1 MEKRT
6 GVVIPLAALYTK
18 DCEAVGDFMALK
30 PFADFCQ
37 ACGFSVIQLLPVND
51 TGTQSSPYSG
61 LSAFAL
67 HPLYIRIES
76 LPEFEG
82 ALQGDKAFASAYK
95 TYIKS
100 NKYKGRFDY
109 DKLTQEKYKLLHLL
123 YSHAEKLAEG
133 KKTASKTGVNVVNA
147 GDGSASAIKFKAEL
161 ENFAEENGWVIAYA
175 VFKNLKDSAMQASWK
190 SWDEHLQKLS
200 RDQIMLRFK
209 NKALKSSH
217 NFFVWCQMR
226 AAQQFKEAA
235 DYVKSKGILLKGDI
249 PILMNEDSTD
259 CWAWPEFFNQDLR
272 AGSPPDGEN
281 PSGQNWGFPTYNWAR
296 LEADEFNWWKNRIK
310 TASQYY
316 SAFRIDHILGFFR
329 IWAVKDREGSAY
341 LGHTEPYASLSRK
354 ELNAL
359 GFDDSRLRWLSQPH
373 IPTGLIEDI
382 TWNHDEAHRF
392 LSLVA
397 DRLGDEELWLFKKD
411 IGVSGDIYTVHFCD
425 DISKDANVKRA
436 LEKKW
441 NDRCLIEIEDNTF
454 IPVYTYE
461 NSTAWKSL
469 GWDEQQKLRQAFDG
483 LKEKENSLWKEQAL
497 SVLTPIVHASSMIPC
512 AEDLGVNL
520 AVMPEVLKQLEILS
534 LKVVRW
540 NRLWEED
547 GQPYYPLEK
556 YPELSVA
563 TTSVH
568 DSSTV
573 RQWWQDE
580 KQSVQAFIKAVAS
593 CEGEADES
601 VAVEPDMPFDEK
613 VAAFVMENSAK
624 CASAL
629 FINPLQDYLYLQQ
642 KYFLED
648 AQSERINVPG
658 SVNAFNWTYRMPV
671 SVEALLQDEEFIQRV
686 QKVVKIHD
694 GK

>member
-1 MEKRT
+1 MNKRT

-37 ACGFSVIQLLPVND
+37 SCGFSVIQLLPVND

-67 HPLYIRIES
+67 HPLYIRLES
-76 LPEFEG
+76 LPEFEL
-82 ALQGDKAFASAYK
+82 ALNGDKSFAAAYK
-95 TYIKS
+95 NYIKG
-100 NKYKGRFDY
+100 NKYKKRFDY
-109 DKLTQEKYKLLHLL
+109 DKLTQEKYKLLHLI
-123 YSHAEKLAEG
+123 YSYAEKLAEG
-133 KKTASKTGVNVVNA
+133 KKSPAKSGVNVVNA
-147 GDGSASAIKFKAEL
+147 GEGSSFGTKFKAEL
-161 ENFAEENGWVIAYA
+161 DSFVQENSWVIPYA
-175 VFKNLKDSAMQASWK
+175 VFKNLKDSAMQATWK

-217 NFFVWCQMR
+217 NFFVWCQLR
-226 AAQQFKEAA
+226 ASQQFKEAA
-235 DYVKSKGILLKGDI
+235 DYVKEKDILLKGDI

-259 CWAWPEFFNQDLR
+259 CWAWPEFFNQELR

-281 PSGQNWGFPTYNWAR
+281 PTGQDWGFPTYNWPR
-296 LEADEFNWWKNRIK
+296 LEADEFSWWKNRIK
-310 TASQYY
+310 LASQYY

-329 IWAVKDREGSAY
+329 IWAVKEGEGSAY
-341 LGHTEPYASLSRK
+341 LGHTEPYAFITRS
-354 ELNAL
+354 ELNAQ
-359 GFDDSRLRWLSQPH
+359 GFDDGRIRWLSRPH

-382 TWNHDEAHRF
+382 TWNHEEAHKF
-392 LSLVA
+392 LSLA
-397 DRLGDEELWLFKKD
+397 AEQLGQEELWLFKDEIK
-411 IGVSGDIYTVHFCD
+411 VSGDIYSVHFCD
-425 DISKDANVKRA
+425 DVTKDANVKRA

-441 NDRCLIEIEDNTF
+441 NDRCLIEISSDEF

-469 GWDEQQKLRQAFDG
+469 NWDEQQKMKQMFAE
-483 LKEKENSLWKEQAL
+483 LKTKENELWKKQAL
-497 SVLTPIVHASSMIPC
+497 SVLSPIVHASGMIPC

-520 AVMPEVLKQLEILS
+520 EVLPEVLQKLEILS

-540 NRLWEED
+540 NRMWEEKE
-547 GQPYYPLEK
+547 QPYYPLEK

-580 KQSVQAFIKAVAS
+580 KQSVRAFIKAVS
-593 CEGEADES
+593 PKENEKEAEAISADL
-601 VAVEPDMPFDEK
+601 PFDQK
-613 VAAFVMENSAK
+613 TAAFVMENCAK
-624 CASAL
+624 CGSAL
-629 FINPLQDYLYLQQ
+629 FINPLQDYLFMSQ
-642 KYFLED
+642 KYYLED
-648 AQSERINVPG
+648 ANEERINVPG
-658 SVNAFNWTYRMPV
+658 SVNAFNWTYRMPA
-671 SVEALLQDEEFIQRV
+671 SIEDLSADKDFIEKARR
-686 QKVVKIHD
+686 VVKIHD